1 MTSIF
6 TTLQAAQ
13 LFHAAAAAAAAATT
27 VDEENCVNHAGLGY
41 CK

>member
-6 TTLQAAQ
+6 TTMQAAR
-13 LFHAAAAAAAAATT
+13 LFHAAAAAAATT

-41 CK
+41 